1 MSIQEKINE
10 LTNRRSQIEQGGGS
24 AVIDKIHADGKL
36 SARER
41 IGLLLDTNTFVEVG
55 AFVKQRATDFNL
67 SVKEAPADGVVTG
80 YGAINGKLVYVYS
93 QDATVIG
100 GALGEMHAK
109 KIVSIYDMALKV
121 GAPIIALIDTAG
133 LRLQEAT
140 DALEGFGALF
150 LKQSMA
156 SGVTPQV
163 TAILGNCGGGA
174 AVIPSLSDFT
184 FMTSKNTKLFVNSPN
199 ALDDKGANFEKYASA
214 AFHAENTGIVDFI
227 YETEVECL
235 SAMRSLVDLLP
246 SNNLEETP
254 LFDTTDDV
262 NRTTSELGLMA
273 NIIDQGVNAKSLIAS
288 IADDNVVTEVK
299 GTYANEVVTAL
310 VKMNGSTVG
319 IIANNTVGNDGKLT
333 SAGCKKMV
341 SFIKICDAFNIP
353 LITITD
359 VAGFAASVAEEKAGL
374 SKAIAKLTYSFAS
387 ATVPKINLIV
397 NRAYG
402 TAYVAQNSKHI
413 GADFV
418 FAWPT
423 ATISVM
429 DATSAVKIMYAEEI
443 EASKVA
449 DEVIAAKTD
458 EYNAMQASPYTAA
471 SRGYI
476 DDVIDPS
483 STRKRLIAALEMLFT
498 KHVVGPEKKHGTV

>member
-1 MSIQEKINE
+1 MSIQDKLND
-10 LTNRRSQIEQGGGS
+10 LTNRRSQIEQGVGS
-24 AVIDKIHADGKL
+24 VAIDKIHAAGKL

-41 IGLLLDTNTFVEVG
+41 IGLLLDANTFVEVG
-55 AFVKQRATDFNL
+55 AFIKQRATDFNL
-67 SVKEAPADGVVTG
+67 SIKEAPADGVVTG

-93 QDATVIG
+93 QDATVMG

-150 LKQSMA
+150 LKQSIA
-156 SGVTPQV
+156 SGVIPQI

-184 FMTSKNTKLFVNSPN
+184 FMTSKNTNLFVNSPN
-199 ALDDKGANFEKYASA
+199 ALEDKEASFEKYSSA
-214 AFHAENTGIVDFI
+214 TFHSENTGIIDFVC
-227 YETEVECL
+227 ETETECF
-235 SAMRSLVDLLP
+235 SNIRSLVDLLP
-246 SNNLEETP
+246 SNNLEDSP

-262 NRTTSELGLMA
+262 NRLTSELSLMA
-273 NIIDQGVNAKSLIAS
+273 NIIDQGVNARTIINS
-288 IADDNVVTEVK
+288 IADNNYVIELKNAYATEVI
-299 GTYANEVVTAL
+299 TAL
-310 VKMNGSTVG
+310 IRMNGTTVG
-319 IIANNTVGNDGKLT
+319 IVANNTVNNDGKIT
-333 SAGCKKMV
+333 YNACDKMV
-341 SFIKICDAFNIP
+341 SFIKICDSFNIP
-353 LITITD
+353 VISITD
-359 VAGFAASVAEEKAGL
+359 VAGFCASVEQEKSGL
-374 SKAIAKLTYSFAS
+374 SKAIAQMTYAFAS

-423 ATISVM
+423 ATVSVM
-429 DATSAVKIMYAEEI
+429 DANSAIKIMYADEI
-443 EASKVA
+443 EAANFS
-449 DEVIAAKTD
+449 DVIIEAKTN
-458 EYNAMQASPYTAA
+458 EYKVMQASPYTAA

-476 DDVIDPS
+476 DDIIEPA

-498 KHVVGPEKKHGTV
+498 KHVMGPEKKHGTV